1 MTPAPAGRGPDGRCQ
16 SRAGPQDSFPPW
28 PVSGQP
34 SEPKRSSVDPG
45 VMAGVGYSSL
55 FSFRFPQRISLRS
68 VNLRSTLRFRAR
80 STPMRA
86 CITKSRPSA
95 APIRQPVAVCHSSR
109 SCSGFGN
116 IMMKSAASR
125 RVSSSHPSSGIGS
138 SKGRDQAAAG
148 FNWAISYPPSG
159 MCRNAQLPFFSAAS
173 TAALSGQIVPL
184 S

>member
-1 MTPAPAGRGPDGRCQ
+1 MVAANHERALRIRFRLGRCRDSLPSQNAPASIRESWR
-16 SRAGPQDSFPPW
+16 
-28 PVSGQP
+28 
-34 SEPKRSSVDPG
+34 
-45 VMAGVGYSSL
+45 VGYSSL